1 MNKPQNTDSVIPPQA
16 APAKSAGLRNLC
28 KIVLALA
35 CALVF
40 HSLDLGDA
48 LTPQGHGILSTLLFM
63 VLIWITEAVSY
74 SVSSFFLIVSMTLFT
89 AFAVNPSTGQILGTG
104 KALGLSLTGFKS
116 GAWVLVVAALFLAA
130 AIQKSGLGQR
140 IGLLILSRMG
150 ARPRQVRLGILLMC
164 FVLTLFIPAQAANA
178 ALMTAVCV
186 GLIDVFKIRRQDNL
200 AKGMLLIV
208 AFGTGL
214 AGMGVLT
221 SGAPPIQT
229 AAFIAQATGHQ
240 ISWLEWLTY
249 GMPFAIVMG
258 LVLLGL
264 VELFFPVGKAE
275 MGSGRETIRRE
286 LAKLGPLSSRERK
299 LLIIMCC
306 TILLWATGKKLHP
319 LDSST
324 VALCAVCAMFLPGV
338 AVTTWKEMV
347 NVVNWGTL
355 MLFGAAISLGQAL
368 LSSGA
373 AAWVAQNTLARLGMG
388 AWPPLLIIGVA
399 ALFFGVFALA
409 FSARSAAVAALVP
422 TVIGFAQAL
431 PDSAGLSVWGLSMVL
446 YYTIQFSLLLPVNTP
461 MSMVAYS
468 TNTFSAREM
477 AKVGVPLCLI
487 AILIMMLFAATY
499 WQWVGVL

>member
-1 MNKPQNTDSVIPPQA
+1 
-16 APAKSAGLRNLC
+16 
-28 KIVLALA
+28 
-35 CALVF
+35 
-40 HSLDLGDA
+40 
-48 LTPQGHGILSTLLFM
+48 
-63 VLIWITEAVSY
+63 
-74 SVSSFFLIVSMTLFT
+74 
-89 AFAVNPSTGQILGTG
+89 
-104 KALGLSLTGFKS
+104 
-116 GAWVLVVAALFLAA
+116 
-130 AIQKSGLGQR
+130 
-140 IGLLILSRMG
+140 
-150 ARPRQVRLGILLMC
+150 
-164 FVLTLFIPAQAANA
+164 
-178 ALMTAVCV
+178 
-186 GLIDVFKIRRQDNL
+186 
-200 AKGMLLIV
+200 
-208 AFGTGL
+208 
-214 AGMGVLT
+214 
-221 SGAPPIQT
+221 
-229 AAFIAQATGHQ
+229 
-240 ISWLEWLTY
+240 
-249 GMPFAIVMG
+249 
-258 LVLLGL
+258 
-264 VELFFPVGKAE
+264 
-275 MGSGRETIRRE
+275 
-286 LAKLGPLSSRERK
+286 
-299 LLIIMCC
+299 
-306 TILLWATGKKLHP
+306 
-319 LDSST
+319 
-324 VALCAVCAMFLPGV
+324 MFLPGV